1 VTDQEK
7 RASGELPRLPGTSRR
22 SRRSPERASSWNL
35 ANYLTALRVLLIPV
49 FFALLMWDWGQNE
62 AVRWAA
68 AVAFV
73 LAMVTDFID
82 GWLARA
88 YELVTPFG
96 KMVDPIAD
104 KLLVGSALVGLSAI
118 WVETDGAD
126 GLVPWVTVV
135 ILFREIGVTVVR
147 FMVIRHGVIP
157 ANRGGKIKTLL
168 QSIAIV
174 MYVLPLDGFL
184 RSLSWW
190 LMLATVVVTV
200 LTGLDYV
207 QQAVTMRRTSERAQA
222 KQAGQPDGPPSAGPG
237 TQA

>member
-1 VTDQEK
+1 MTEPEK
-7 RASGELPRLPGTSRR
+7 HASGDLPKLPGTSRR
-22 SRRSPERASSWNL
+22 SKRSPERASSWNL
-35 ANYLTALRVLLIPV
+35 ANYLTVLRVLLIPI
-49 FFALLMWDWGQNE
+49 FFVLLMYDWGQND

-68 AVAFV
+68 AIAFV

-118 WVETDGAD
+118 WIYTGGGFFDGGTD
-126 GLVPWVTVV
+126 GLVPWVTAV
-135 ILFREIGVTVVR
+135 ILVREIGVTVVR
-147 FMVIRHGVIP
+147 FLVIRHGVIP

-174 MYVLPLDGFL
+174 MYVLPLEGFL
-184 RSLSWW
+184 RSVSWW
-190 LMLATVVVTV
+190 LMLAAAAVTVV
-200 LTGLDYV
+200 TGLDYV
-207 QQAVTMRRTSERAQA
+207 QQAVTLRRTSEGATD
-222 KQAGQPDGPPSAGPG
+222 KQAPKN
-237 TQA
+237 